1 MDKSCAKQ
9 GEMSMIYLL
18 DMLGTAVFAMT
29 GSLVARKKQ
38 MDIFGVIVI
47 ALVTAMG
54 GGTLRELIL
63 GTTPVFWVRDPN
75 YVIVALIGVALTI
88 LLVRLNLM
96 PQRPLLLADAL
107 GLALFTVIG
116 TQAALSANVAWGI
129 AIMLGTMG
137 SVAGGIIRDI
147 LSDEIPLILRKEIY
161 ATASILG
168 AATYI
173 AASYLQISPTLAS
186 LLAAFVTLSLRLL
199 AIWREWS
206 LPIRLIGFGEDNS
219 TLTGL

>member
-1 MDKSCAKQ
+1 
-9 GEMSMIYLL
+9 MIYIL
-18 DMLGTAVFAMT
+18 DLLGTAVFAMT

-38 MDIFGVIVI
+38 MDIFGVVVI

-75 YVIVALIGVALTI
+75 YVLAALMGVAVTI
-88 LLVRLNLM
+88 LLVRFNLM

-116 TQAALSANVAWGI
+116 TQAALSANVAWVI

-173 AASYLQISPTLAS
+173 AATYLQIPPAIAS

-206 LPIRLIGFGEDNS
+206 LPIHLIGFSEDNS
-219 TLTGL
+219 RLTSL

>member
-1 MDKSCAKQ
+1 
-9 GEMSMIYLL
+9 MSMIYLL
-18 DMLGTAVFAMT
+18 DLLGTAVFAMT
-29 GSLVARKKQ
+29 GSLVARKKRL
-38 MDIFGVIVI
+38 DIFGVIVI

-75 YVIVALIGVALTI
+75 YVLMGFLGVCLTI
-88 LLVRLNLM
+88 ILVRFNLM

-129 AIMLGTMG
+129 AIMLGTMS

-168 AATYI
+168 AAVYI
-173 AASYLQISPTLAS
+173 AAITLQISPTIAS
-186 LLAAFVTLSLRLL
+186 LIAAFVTLSLRLV

-206 LPIRLIGFGEDNS
+206 LPIQLIGFSEDNP
-219 TLTGL
+219 

>member
-1 MDKSCAKQ
+1 
-9 GEMSMIYLL
+9 MIYLL
-18 DMLGTAVFAMT
+18 DLLGTAVFAMT
-29 GSLVARKKQ
+29 GSLVARKKRL
-38 MDIFGVIVI
+38 DIFGVIVI

-75 YVIVALIGVALTI
+75 YVLMVFLGVCLTI
-88 LLVRLNLM
+88 ILVRFNLM

-168 AATYI
+168 AAVYV
-173 AASYLQISPTLAS
+173 AAVNLQISPTIAS
-186 LLAAFVTLSLRLL
+186 LIAAFITLSLRLV

-206 LPIRLIGFGEDNS
+206 LPIQLIGFSEDNP
-219 TLTGL
+219 

>member
-1 MDKSCAKQ
+1 
-9 GEMSMIYLL
+9 MSMIYLL
-18 DMLGTAVFAMT
+18 DLLGTAVFAMT
-29 GSLVARKKQ
+29 GSLVAHKKRL
-38 MDIFGVIVI
+38 DIFGVIVI

-63 GTTPVFWVRDPN
+63 GMTPVFWVRDSN
-75 YVIVALIGVALTI
+75 YVLMVFLGVCLTI
-88 LLVRLNLM
+88 LLVRFNLM

-129 AIMLGTMG
+129 AIMLGTMS

-168 AATYI
+168 ATVYI
-173 AASYLQISPTLAS
+173 MAINLQISPTIAS
-186 LLAAFVTLSLRLL
+186 LIAAFVTLSLRLV

-206 LPIRLIGFGEDNS
+206 LPIQLIGFSEDNP
-219 TLTGL
+219 

>member
-1 MDKSCAKQ
+1 
-9 GEMSMIYLL
+9 MIYLL
-18 DMLGTAVFAMT
+18 DLLGTAVFAMT

-38 MDIFGVIVI
+38 LDIFGVIVI

-63 GTTPVFWVRDPN
+63 GVTPVFWVRDPN
-75 YVIVALIGVALTI
+75 YVLMALLGVALTI
-88 LLVRLNLM
+88 LLVRFNLL

-116 TQAALSANVAWGI
+116 TEAALSANVSWMI

-168 AATYI
+168 AATFI
-173 AASYLQISPTLAS
+173 AATYLQLPPAVSS
-186 LLAAFVTLSLRLL
+186 LLGAGVTLVLRLL
-199 AIWREWS
+199 AIWHEWS
-206 LPIRLIGFGEDNS
+206 LPSSLIGFGEDNP
-219 TLTGL
+219 